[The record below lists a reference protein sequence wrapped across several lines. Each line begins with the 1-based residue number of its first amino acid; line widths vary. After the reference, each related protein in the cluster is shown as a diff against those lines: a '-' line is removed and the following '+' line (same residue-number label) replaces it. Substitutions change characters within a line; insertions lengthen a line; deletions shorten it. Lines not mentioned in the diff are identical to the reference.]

1 MIVHTA
7 ILYTPEGDELFIA
20 ADGNLTESESQ
31 AVRFI
36 DPVSAETAA
45 TRAMGYGW
53 AFMIEEEEI

>member
-1 MIVHTA
+1 MNVFTA
-7 ILYTPEGDELFIA
+7 VLYTPEGEEKFLA
-20 ADGNLTESESQ
+20 HDGSLTDSEAQ